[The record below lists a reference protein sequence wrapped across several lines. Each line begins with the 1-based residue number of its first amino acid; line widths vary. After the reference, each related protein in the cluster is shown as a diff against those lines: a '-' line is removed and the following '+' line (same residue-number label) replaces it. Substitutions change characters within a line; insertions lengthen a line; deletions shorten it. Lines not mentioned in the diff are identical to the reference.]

1 MIRGVITSKNLK
13 SENNELRFWIS
24 DRAYSKAAQRR
35 AKAEM
40 TTAGGLV
47 EDFGFYE
54 TDRILS
60 VGNVKLS
67 LAQYETL
74 EAMQEDNV
82 NPYEF
87 SDGINVWEVVIR
99 SIEKESRGNHY
110 LTTIVMLPVEKVV

>member
-1 MIRGVITSKNLK
+1 MMRGVITSKNLK

-35 AKAEM
+35 TSVKA

-54 TDRILS
+54 TYRILS
-60 VGNVKLS
+60 IGNIRLS
-67 LAQYETL
+67 LDQYVTL